1 MLRVGR
7 VDQGRTGSGGGSSTT
22 MSPVWPTKSD
32 TPRSCSV
39 RPNSEPTLPRSR
51 TRASMNRSKSCRPEI
66 PEGRA
71 HDAFLDGHVHE
82 QRADLRI
89 RGTPGPLHD
98 AGDFDVVAVV
108 PAAQHRAEGDRLG
121 AGQRRLPETAH
132 DLRVDVR
139 SKPAAYR
146 CGLRFRRGRRAA
158 ARARPPSAPGSVG
171 GMKNCPSWP
180 SWTIRLTSACS
191 SMWVTM
197 PRTRTG

>member
-7 VDQGRTGSGGGSSTT
+7 VIRVAGSGGGSSTT

-51 TRASMNRSKSCRPEI
+51 TRASMNRSKSCPPKSQKAARTTPSST
-66 PEGRA
+66 A
-71 HDAFLDGHVHE
+71 TSMNK
-82 QRADLRI
+82 RADPRI
-89 RGTPGPLHD
+89 GGTPGALHD

-108 PAAQHRAEGDRLG
+108 AAAQHRAEGDRLG
-121 AGQRRLPETAH
+121 ARQRRLTETAD

-139 SKPAAYR
+139 REAAAHR
-146 CGLRFRRGRRAA
+146 SGLRSRPGRRAA
-158 ARARPPSAPGSVG
+158 AHARPPSRPRSVG